1 MHIHYFPG
9 IYILINAVRIF
20 TALLRHSDQC
30 VYLFQQNV
38 VHFANLCHL
47 VHDIY
52 TFFEK
57 HAKNL
62 NAHSEKFGE
71 LGLTAG
77 I

>member
-1 MHIHYFPG
+1 
-9 IYILINAVRIF
+9 
-20 TALLRHSDQC
+20 
-30 VYLFQQNV
+30 VYLLQQNV
-38 VHFANLCHL
+38 VYFADLCHL
-47 VHDIY
+47 VHEIY

>member
-1 MHIHYFPG
+1 MFVPV
-9 IYILINAVRIF
+9 LTKCR
-20 TALLRHSDQC
+20 
-30 VYLFQQNV
+30 LFRK
-38 VHFANLCHL
+38 LYHL
-47 VHDIY
+47 VREIF

-57 HAKNL
+57 HAENL

>member
-1 MHIHYFPG
+1 MHIHCFLG
-9 IYILINAVRIF
+9 IYLLYNTVRIF

-38 VHFANLCHL
+38 VYFANLCHF
-47 VHDIY
+47 VREMY

-57 HAKNL
+57 HANNL
-62 NAHSEKFGE
+62 DAHSEKFGE

>member
-1 MHIHYFPG
+1 
-9 IYILINAVRIF
+9 LVREIF
-20 TALLRHSDQC
+20 
-30 VYLFQQNV
+30 
-38 VHFANLCHL
+38 
-47 VHDIY
+47 

-62 NAHSEKFGE
+62 NAHSEKLGA

>member
-1 MHIHYFPG
+1 MHIHSFLG
-9 IYILINAVRIF
+9 IYLLYNTVSIF
-20 TALLRHSDQC
+20 MALLRHSDQC
-30 VYLFQQNV
+30 VYIFQQNV
-38 VHFANLCHL
+38 VYFANLCHL
-47 VHDIY
+47 IREIY
-52 TFFEK
+52 TIFEK

>member
-1 MHIHYFPG
+1 
-9 IYILINAVRIF
+9 LVREIF
-20 TALLRHSDQC
+20 
-30 VYLFQQNV
+30 
-38 VHFANLCHL
+38 
-47 VHDIY
+47 

-71 LGLTAG
+71 LGLTTG